1 MDLTVL
7 IMRTVF
13 ISLILVCFLTGKIV
27 GQESPLLNYIE
38 EGLDNNLVLQ
48 QKNLSLQRAMNA
60 LQAAK
65 SMYLPA
71 VDLDVAYTHAKG
83 GRSID
88 LPVGD
93 LLNPVYN
100 TLNALTRSQAFPQ
113 IENETIN
120 FLPQNYYDAKVRT
133 VVPLINTDI
142 AHNKQIKTDAVRL
155 QESELAVY
163 KRELIKEIKEAYY
176 RYLSALQV
184 EGIYK
189 SALELAHEGFRV
201 NQKLLD
207 AGKGLP
213 AYVARAKAE
222 IAQTESQ
229 LAEAEKNIKN
239 SALYFNALLNRAANA
254 PIDRDAT
261 VFQDEQWDIQENAQ
275 IDISKRE
282 EFVALQTGIAMQES
296 LLKMNKQ
303 YLVPKVSGFL
313 DLGSQAEG
321 LRFNKDARYFMVGL
335 TLKMPLFQGNRNRL
349 KIEET
354 KIDLAESL
362 NRKAQAEQQLT
373 LAAEASRNDVLASLK
388 NYEKSK
394 VQLEAAST
402 YQRLIQRGYN
412 EGVNSYMETIDARSQ
427 YIAAR
432 LSVNLNQLQV
442 LAALA
447 RLERESATFQ
457 IP

>member
-1 MDLTVL
+1 
-7 IMRTVF
+7 MRTVF
-13 ISLILVCFLTGKIV
+13 MSLIFVCSLIGKTV
-27 GQESPLLNYIE
+27 GQEPPLSNYIE
-38 EGLDNNLVLQ
+38 EGLHNNLVLQ
-48 QKNLSLQRAMNA
+48 QKHLSLQRAMNA
-60 LQAAK
+60 LQVAK

-71 VDLDVAYTHAKG
+71 VDIDVVYTHAKG

-88 LPVGD
+88 LPIGD

-100 TLNALTRSQAFPQ
+100 TLNALTQSQAFPQ
-113 IENETIN
+113 IQNETIN

-142 AHNKQIKTDAVRL
+142 THNKQIKADAVRL
-155 QESELAVY
+155 QESEVDIY

-176 RYLSALQV
+176 RYLSALQI

-189 SALELAHEGFRV
+189 SSLELANEGFRT
-201 NQKLLD
+201 NQKLLE

-213 AYVARAKAE
+213 AYVVRAKAE
-222 IAQTESQ
+222 IAQIESQ

-239 SALYFNALLNRAANA
+239 SSLYFNALLNRDANA
-254 PIDRDAT
+254 FIAPDST
-261 VFQDEQWDIQENAQ
+261 VFLDEQWSRAEHGQ

-282 EFVALQTGIAMQES
+282 ELAALQTGVAMQES
-296 LLKMNKQ
+296 VLKMNKQ

-321 LRFNKDARYFMVGL
+321 LKFNQDSRYFMVGL
-335 TLKMPLFQGNRNRL
+335 TLSMPLFQGNRNRL

-362 NRKAQAEQQLT
+362 NRQAQAEQQFT
-373 LAAEASRNDVLASLK
+373 LAAQAARNDVLASLK

-394 VQLEAAST
+394 IQLEAAAT
-402 YQRLIQRGYN
+402 YQRLIQRGYS

-427 YIAAR
+427 YTAAK
-432 LSVNLNQLQV
+432 LSVNLSQLQV

-447 RLERESATFQ
+447 KLERESATFQ

>member
-1 MDLTVL
+1 
-7 IMRTVF
+7 MRTVF
-13 ISLILVCFLTGKIV
+13 ISLILVCFLNGKIV
-27 GQESPLLNYIE
+27 AQESPLLNYIE

-60 LQAAK
+60 LQVAK

-100 TLNALTRSQAFPQ
+100 TLNALTQSQAFPQ
-113 IENETIN
+113 IQNETIN

-142 AHNKQIKTDAVRL
+142 THNRQIKVDAVRL
-155 QESELAVY
+155 QESEVRIY
-163 KRELIKEIKEAYY
+163 KRELVKEIKEAYY

-189 SALELAHEGFRV
+189 SSLELANEGLRV

-213 AYVARAKAE
+213 AYVVRAKAE
-222 IAQTESQ
+222 IAQIESQ

-239 SALYFNALLNRAANA
+239 SSLYFNALLNRGANA
-254 PIDRDAT
+254 FIERDTAL
-261 VFQDEQWDIQENAQ
+261 FLDESWGLQETGET
-275 IDISKRE
+275 DISQRE
-282 EFVALQTGIAMQES
+282 ELVALETGIAMQES
-296 LLKMNKQ
+296 VLKMNKQ

-321 LRFNKDARYFMVGL
+321 LKFNQDSRYFMVGI
-335 TLKMPLFQGNRNRL
+335 TLSMPLFQGNRNRL

-354 KIDLAESL
+354 KIDLAESW

-373 LAAEASRNDVLASLK
+373 LAAQVARNDVLASLK
-388 NYEKSK
+388 NYEKSTI
-394 VQLEAAST
+394 QLEAAST

-427 YIAAR
+427 YTAAK
-432 LSVNLNQLQV
+432 LSVNLSRLQV

-447 RLERESATFQ
+447 KLERESATFQ
-457 IP
+457 IPQS

>member
-1 MDLTVL
+1 MNLTLL
-7 IMRTVF
+7 IIRTVF
-13 ISLILVCFLTGKIV
+13 ISWILICFLYGKTV
-27 GQESPLLNYIE
+27 GQESPLPHYIE
-38 EGLDNNLVLQ
+38 DGLNNNLVLQ
-48 QKNLSLQRAMNA
+48 QKHLSLQRAMNA
-60 LQAAK
+60 LQVAK

-71 VDLDVAYTHAKG
+71 VDVDVSYTHAKG
-83 GRSID
+83 GRSIN

-93 LLNPVYN
+93 LLNPVFRS
-100 TLNALTRSQAFPQ
+100 LNALTQSQTFPQ
-113 IENETIN
+113 IKNETIN

-142 AHNKQIKTDAVRL
+142 THNKQIKTDAVRL
-155 QESELAVY
+155 QESEVGIY
-163 KRELIKEIKEAYY
+163 KRELVKEIKQAYY

-189 SALELAHEGFRV
+189 SALELAHEGLRV

-254 PIDRDAT
+254 PIDSDVT
-261 VFQDEQWDIQENAQ
+261 VFQDKQWDIQENAQ

-412 EGVNSYMETIDARSQ
+412 EGVNSYIETIDARSQ
-427 YIAAR
+427 YTSAK
-432 LSVNLNQLQV
+432 LSVNLSQLQV

-447 RLERESATFQ
+447 KLERESATFQ

>member
-1 MDLTVL
+1 
-7 IMRTVF
+7 MRTVF
-13 ISLILVCFLTGKIV
+13 VSLILVCSLIGKTV
-27 GQESPLLNYIE
+27 GQGSPLSNYIE

-60 LQAAK
+60 LQVAK

-100 TLNALTRSQAFPQ
+100 TLNALTQSQAFPQ
-113 IENETIN
+113 IQNETIN

-142 AHNKQIKTDAVRL
+142 SHNKQIKTDAVRL
-155 QESELAVY
+155 QESEVDMY
-163 KRELIKEIKEAYY
+163 KRELVKEIKEAYY

-189 SALELAHEGFRV
+189 SSLELANEGLRA

-213 AYVARAKAE
+213 AYVVRAKAE
-222 IAQTESQ
+222 IAQIESQ

-239 SALYFNALLNRAANA
+239 SALYFNALLNREAHAAIERDSTA
-254 PIDRDAT
+254 FVDEEWTISEGGEID
-261 VFQDEQWDIQENAQ
+261 VSQ
-275 IDISKRE
+275 RE
-282 EFVALQTGIAMQES
+282 ELVALQTGIAMQES
-296 LLKMNKQ
+296 VLKMNKQ

-321 LRFNKDARYFMVGL
+321 LKFNQDSRYFMVGL
-335 TLKMPLFQGNRNRL
+335 TLSMPIFQGNRNRL

-373 LAAEASRNDVLASLK
+373 LAAQAARNDVSASLK

-394 VQLEAAST
+394 IQLEAATT
-402 YQRLIQRGYN
+402 YQRLIQRGYS

-427 YIAAR
+427 YTAAK
-432 LSVNLNQLQV
+432 LSVNLSQLQV

-457 IP
+457 IPQP